1 LRGSRGVEPTRLR
14 QWLLPRYA
22 YVSSNSDPSIGLA
35 IGIALGFVI
44 ATLKSRAANASS
56 VGAQAQVKMLT
67 EQLAAAQTQ
76 QNNNVRL
83 DEVLS
88 DVKARMN
95 TLTTQAQEA
104 ENKRFAAESAI
115 KTQIESMRVGNQ
127 SLLEQATKLAGA
139 LSNSQTRGKFG
150 ETQLEIL
157 LESAGLIEGV
167 HFERQESSRSDSAD
181 ISRPDITIA
190 IPGGSQIFIDSKFPF
205 HRFLEAVDMED
216 PDARQDAMALHAK
229 DLLKHVDALAKRD
242 YQGVSNSPDFVVL
255 FAPFESILS
264 ESLKADPQLLEK
276 AFSKHVTIATPTTML
291 ALLRTVGYAFSRN
304 DLARNATEIQNL
316 AGELLKRIGSLHSK
330 HSTLGDRIKSA
341 ERAYND
347 VIATAET
354 TVMRPARKMIQL
366 GVSSGSNKI
375 GALPDVDDEV
385 RAIKSA
391 ALEIDYIDAE
401 EDEEEV

>member
-1 LRGSRGVEPTRLR
+1 MSASVVT
-14 QWLLPRYA
+14 LL
-22 YVSSNSDPSIGLA
+22 IGLL
-35 IGIALGFVI
+35 IGIGLGYII
-44 ATLKSRAANASS
+44 ATLKSRAGAVDSIAAS
-56 VGAQAQVKMLT
+56 AQIQLLQ
-67 EQLAAAQTQ
+67 EQLSAQQMQ
-76 QNNNVRL
+76 QSQSVRL
-83 DEVLS
+83 DEALN
-88 DVKARMN
+88 DVKARMT
-95 TLTTQAQEA
+95 TLTTQTQEA
-104 ENKRFAAESAI
+104 ENKRFAAESSI

-167 HFERQESSRSDSAD
+167 HFSRQESSRTEAD

-205 HRFLEAVDMED
+205 HRFLEAVDLDD
-216 PDARQDAMALHAK
+216 PDARATAMQAHAK
-229 DLLKHVDALAKRD
+229 DLLKHVDQLAKRD

-264 ESLKADPQLLEK
+264 ESLRVDPQLLEK
-276 AFSKHVTIATPTTML
+276 AFAKHVTIATPTTML

-304 DLARNATEIQNL
+304 DLARNASEIQNL
-316 AGELLKRIGSLHSK
+316 AGDLLKRIGSLHSK
-330 HSTLGDRIKSA
+330 LSTLGDRIKSA
-341 ERAYND
+341 ERAFND

-354 TVMRPARKMIQL
+354 TVMRPARKMMAL

-375 GALPDVDDEV
+375 AALPDVDDEV

-401 EDEEEV
+401 EDEEE

>member
-1 LRGSRGVEPTRLR
+1 MQASAVT
-14 QWLLPRYA
+14 LL
-22 YVSSNSDPSIGLA
+22 IGLA

-44 ATLKSRAANASS
+44 ATLKSRAANANAL
-56 VGAQAQVKMLT
+56 GAQAQVKMLT
-67 EQLAAAQTQ
+67 EQLATAQTQ
-76 QNNNVRL
+76 QNNTVRL

-95 TLTTQAQEA
+95 TLSTQAQEA

-181 ISRPDITIA
+181 VSRPDITIA

-216 PDARQDAMALHAK
+216 PDARSEAMALHAK

-316 AGELLKRIGSLHSK
+316 AGELLKRIGSLHGK
-330 HSTLGDRIKSA
+330 LSTLGDRIKSA
-341 ERAYND
+341 ERAFND

-354 TVMRPARKMIQL
+354 TVMRPARKMMQL

-375 GALPDVDDEV
+375 AALADVDDEV
-385 RAIKSA
+385 RAINSS

-401 EDEEEV
+401 EDEEQV

>member
-1 LRGSRGVEPTRLR
+1 MQASTVT
-14 QWLLPRYA
+14 LL
-22 YVSSNSDPSIGLA
+22 IGLA

-44 ATLKSRAANASS
+44 ATLKSRAANANAL
-56 VGAQAQVKMLT
+56 GAQAQVKMLT
-67 EQLAAAQTQ
+67 EQLSAAQTQ
-76 QNNNVRL
+76 QNNTVRL

-95 TLTTQAQEA
+95 TLTTQSQEA

-139 LSNSQTRGKFG
+139 LSNSQTRGKLG

-181 ISRPDITIA
+181 VSRPDITIA

-216 PDARQDAMALHAK
+216 PDARADAIALHAK

-304 DLARNATEIQNL
+304 DLARNASEIQNL

-330 HSTLGDRIKSA
+330 LSTLGDRIKST
-341 ERAYND
+341 ERAFND

-354 TVMRPARKMIQL
+354 TVMRPARKMMQL

-375 GALPDVDDEV
+375 AALADVDDEV
-385 RAIKSA
+385 RAIKSS

-401 EDEEEV
+401 EDEEQV

>member
-1 LRGSRGVEPTRLR
+1 MQASTVT
-14 QWLLPRYA
+14 LL
-22 YVSSNSDPSIGLA
+22 IGLA

-44 ATLKSRAANASS
+44 ATLKSRAANANAL
-56 VGAQAQVKMLT
+56 GAQAQVKMLT
-67 EQLAAAQTQ
+67 EQLSAAQTQ
-76 QNNNVRL
+76 QNNTVRL

-95 TLTTQAQEA
+95 TLTTQSQEA

-139 LSNSQTRGKFG
+139 LSNSQTRGKLG

-181 ISRPDITIA
+181 VSRPDITIA

-216 PDARQDAMALHAK
+216 PDARSEAMALHAK

-304 DLARNATEIQNL
+304 DLARNASEIQNL

-330 HSTLGDRIKSA
+330 LSTLGDRIKST
-341 ERAYND
+341 ERAFND

-354 TVMRPARKMIQL
+354 TVMRPARKMMQL

-375 GALPDVDDEV
+375 AALADVDDEV
-385 RAIKSA
+385 RPIKSA